1 METHRNRQKASK
13 HTRRVER
20 AEVNDTSWKAR
31 EMSRLSSR
39 SVLFIW
45 AEHAKKE
52 GISFFR
58 SFYCSALLCCVCSPW
73 HTRLASNFLPY
84 KECLLLGLTR
94 ARVHRKSEW
103 ELTGVE
109 GLEESQSWQVN
120 QSQMRAMLLLLMECV
135 NNEDSLSPS
144 SLSPNAI

>member
-58 SFYCSALLCCVCSPW
+58 GFYCSALLCCVLSVAHSP
-73 HTRLASNFLPY
+73 RFQFLAVQRMSFVGVDASASPPQ
-84 KECLLLGLTR
+84 EWV
-94 ARVHRKSEW
+94 RV
-103 ELTGVE
+103 GVE